1 VEYKMLSMQAYNYC
15 DMFDIINNQR
25 EYRNEHGGA
34 LFLRGA
40 EGTRLPVG
48 HIRPKVAQVFLP

>member
-1 VEYKMLSMQAYNYC
+1 MLSMQAYNYC